1 MKPWLNIKENTVK
14 RSQQKMRQFIGEA
27 NRAAPFSME
36 KVMRTLRNY
45 CQDHAP
51 YTDRTGNLRN
61 SISFTI
67 LSPNE
72 SRDVSYPQSQVVS
85 KGPETKAVNA
95 EYVNASNPTDSTM
108 GVVFAGM
115 EYGQYVENL
124 EGRWVISGSIS
135 EARKAQKELAKELK
149 ERVRLRFKKVQV

>member
-1 MKPWLNIKENTVK
+1 MKPWLNIKTNTLK
-14 RSQQKMRQFIGEA
+14 RSQKRMQQFIGEA
-27 NRAAPFSME
+27 NRAAPFSLE
-36 KVMRTLRNY
+36 KVLRTLRNY

-61 SISFTI
+61 SISFTV
-67 LSPNE
+67 LYPKE
-72 SRDVSYPQSQVVS
+72 SRDVSYPQSTVVS

-95 EYVNASNPTDSTM
+95 EYVTASNPTDSVL

-115 EYGQYVENL
+115 EYGPYVENL

-135 EARKAQKELAKELK
+135 EARKAQSAIAKELK
-149 ERVRLRFKKVQV
+149 ERVRLKFKKVQV